1 MSIQFNPKSYKT
13 IIKELYADGFGNQ
26 KRGRSR
32 GRDTAAKKI
41 QMAPPLSSHIDDS
54 MRKLRT
60 QESHGNL
67 GVRATIFGREER
79 SVSI

>member
-1 MSIQFNPKSYKT
+1 MDLAIRNV
-13 IIKELYADGFGNQ
+13 ADLVAGTTRQ
-26 KRGRSR
+26 
-32 GRDTAAKKI
+32 KKI
-41 QMAPPLSSHIDDS
+41 EMAPPLSSHIDDS